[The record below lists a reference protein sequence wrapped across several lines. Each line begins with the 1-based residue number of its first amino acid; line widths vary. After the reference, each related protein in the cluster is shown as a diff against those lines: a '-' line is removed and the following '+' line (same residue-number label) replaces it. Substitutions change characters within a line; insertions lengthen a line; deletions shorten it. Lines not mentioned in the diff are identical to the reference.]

1 MSCSNCFNNC
11 TEITPDKCVRYTG
24 ADASDFE
31 IQNGDTLLS
40 VIQKLITY
48 LETVLDGSGIQPIVR
63 SEFICDEVSPYFEG
77 TDLNA
82 FVEGLMRVVCDLQS
96 QINVNTIDLQTIEDD
111 YDVDCLSGVGASDG
125 THDILQAVITKLC
138 TIETALQALST
149 DLSTNYVA
157 LTDLNDLI
165 QTYLDSTSSSL
176 MKNKMVPYTAI
187 PYFGTDLSMFAA
199 DGSGTGDWI
208 EIYLCNGANGT
219 PDMRGRVPV
228 GATSTPGVLPM
239 SSAVDPHIA
248 GNPAY
253 TVGDAAHGANTVTLS
268 EAQMPQHTH
277 TNTVSVE
284 DNGHLHYTFNND
296 STTNGTPIT
305 EATYPVY
312 NENRGNNYSYT
323 VVGTNTEAGLGRT
336 STETTGI
343 NVYVTNQNT
352 GSSEAHNNI
361 QPSIGV
367 YYIMYIPSV

>member
-239 SSAVDPHIA
+239 SSAVDPNIA

-268 EAQMPQHTH
+268 EAEMPQHTH

-296 STTNGTPIT
+296 SKTNGTPIT